1 MNWPKQVWK
10 VNIPMKVS
18 FFVWLVIRKACLTQ
32 DKLQRR
38 ALQICSKCFLCEKE
52 GEINEHLFLHC
63 ISTINLWHMFFCILR
78 ITWVIP
84 SSTLALLSNWWSI
97 GNRGGEED
105 WWKIIPAC
113 IWWTVWKERNGR
125 HFEGT
130 SSFIEKIRMNCLSLF
145 FF

>member
-1 MNWPKQVWK
+1 
-10 VNIPMKVS
+10 
-18 FFVWLVIRKACLTQ
+18 
-32 DKLQRR
+32 
-38 ALQICSKCFLCEKE
+38 
-52 GEINEHLFLHC
+52 
-63 ISTINLWHMFFCILR
+63 MFFCILG

-84 SSTLALLSNWWSI
+84 SSTLALLNNWWSI

-130 SSFIEKIRMNCLSLF
+130 SSSIEKIGMNCLSLNLLQKWLWRLNAEDRNLWRTLINITQIWDVESVDNK
-145 FF
+145 